1 MYSFWDFERDRKEEE
16 KLRKKNLRSIGTKVD
31 SFFIDKMEELKL
43 EERPGQWAMALD
55 IVQAMIDNQHVL
67 VEAGV
72 GIGKTYAYVVPLL
85 YYHKKYRK
93 PIIIATST
101 IALQEQ
107 LANDIKTIEK
117 ILDYYPSVFIAK
129 GQSHFLC
136 INRLEQYFVGKE
148 DTEEYIYYEE
158 ICRGGYE
165 RSNWN
170 IDIPDQ
176 IWNRINV
183 LTFNPVT
190 CRQTC
195 PHKDRCFYYQ
205 LRIELKDTN
214 GFILCNQD
222 LLAMNMKKRSRGNTE
237 IFVSDYEYIVI
248 DEVHNLESRIRNA
261 HTIAV
266 SYSECK
272 KLMWDLSRNN
282 KRMGGLLDKRIEYCL
297 TLFDQVFGN
306 LLLQIKTQDKK
317 AIKEDKEIEKYYVNN
332 NIKELCN
339 LVDTLK
345 DIIEVASLDFGMEDT
360 YRNRG
365 EDETLEKLE
374 EEYDFFSSL
383 SRNVSNDIF
392 WMIANT
398 KNENGIIVY
407 KCPKNVNEI
416 TERLLFSSE
425 QFKTIM
431 TSATVSS
438 GESNYDYFIANTNLP
453 LDNTMVCDSKESPFD
468 YDSHAIIYYT
478 ENLPH
483 PSSERVAFIEKGVDE
498 VINLLNITEG
508 KALILFTAKRDM
520 IEVYT
525 KLKERVPYK
534 ILLQKKGSSQNDVIA
549 EFKADTNSVLL
560 GTGSYWEG
568 ISIEG
573 KTLSNLIIFRL
584 PFPVP
589 EPIIDYKRS
598 ISKDGLMDVSVPEMI
613 IKLKQGIGRLIRNKN
628 DSGIVSI
635 IDPRLGDN
643 SNVPYKQLTWDALPI
658 KNRTNDIERAKEFY
672 LKLNDISDQ

>member
-16 KLRKKNLRSIGTKVD
+16 KLRKKNLILIGTQVD
-31 SFFIDKMEELKL
+31 SFFIDKMQELKL
-43 EERPGQWAMALD
+43 EERSGQWEMALE
-55 IVQAMIDNQHVL
+55 IVQGMIDDQHVL

-85 YYHKKYRK
+85 YYHKKYGK

-170 IDIPDQ
+170 MDIPDQ

-183 LTFNPVT
+183 STFNPVT

-297 TLFDQVFGN
+297 TLLDRVFSN
-306 LLLQIKTQDKK
+306 LLVQVKEQDKN

-332 NIKELCN
+332 SIKELCD
-339 LVDTLK
+339 LVKTLN

-360 YRNRG
+360 YRTRG

-374 EEYDFFSSL
+374 EQYDFFYSL
-383 SRNVSNDIF
+383 SKNVSNDIF
-392 WMIANT
+392 WMTVNT
-398 KNENGIIVY
+398 KKRNGIIVY

-425 QFKTIM
+425 HFKTIM

-520 IEVYT
+520 IEMYT

-534 ILLQKKGSSQNDVIA
+534 ILIQKSGSSQNDVIA

-672 LKLNDISDQ
+672 LKLTDDISV

>member
-16 KLRKKNLRSIGTKVD
+16 KLRKKNLILIGTQVD
-31 SFFIDKMEELKL
+31 SFFIDKMQELKL
-43 EERPGQWAMALD
+43 EERSGQWAMALD
-55 IVQAMIDNQHVL
+55 IVQGMIDNQHVL

-85 YYHKKYRK
+85 YYHKKYGK

-117 ILDYYPSVFIAK
+117 ILEYYPEVFIAK

-136 INRLEQYFVGKE
+136 KNRLEQYFIGKE
-148 DTEEYIYYEE
+148 GTEEYIYYEE
-158 ICRGGYE
+158 IDKGGYE
-165 RSNWN
+165 RSNWD
-170 IDIPDQ
+170 IEIPDKM
-176 IWNRINV
+176 WNRINV
-183 LTFNPVT
+183 MTFNPVT

-195 PHKDRCFYYQ
+195 QYKNECFYYQ

-237 IFVSDYEYIVI
+237 IFVPNYEYIVI

-272 KLMWDLSRNN
+272 KTMWDLSKNS

-453 LDNTMVCDSKESPFD
+453 LDKTMVCDSKESPFD

-658 KNRTNDIERAKEFY
+658 KNRTSDIEKAKGFY

>member
-1 MYSFWDFERDRKEEE
+1 MYSFWDIERDKNEEE
-16 KLRKKNLRSIGTKVD
+16 KLRKKNLRLIGTLVD
-31 SFFIDKMEELKL
+31 SFFMDKMKELKL
-43 EERPGQWAMALD
+43 EERTGQWEMALE
-55 IVQAMIDNQHVL
+55 IVQGMIDNQHVL

-85 YYHKKYRK
+85 YYHKKYGK

-107 LANDIKTIEK
+107 LANDIKAIEK
-117 ILDYYPSVFIAK
+117 ILDYYPEVFIAK

-136 INRLEQYFVGKE
+136 KNRLEQYFVGKKGK
-148 DTEEYIYYEE
+148 EEYRYYEE
-158 ICRGGYE
+158 IDKGGYE
-165 RSNWN
+165 KSNWD
-170 IDIPDQ
+170 IEIPDKV
-176 IWNRINV
+176 WNKINV

-195 PHKDRCFYYQ
+195 PYKNECFYYQ
-205 LRIELKDTN
+205 LRIDLKDTN

-222 LLAMNMKKRSRGNTE
+222 LLAMNMKKRIRGNTE

-248 DEVHNLESRIRNA
+248 DEAHNLESRVRNA
-261 HTIAV
+261 HTVAV
-266 SYSECK
+266 SYLECK
-272 KLMWDLSRNN
+272 RTMWDLSRNS
-282 KRMGGLLDKRIEYCL
+282 KRMGGLLDKRIGNCL
-297 TLFDQVFGN
+297 TLLDRVFGS
-306 LLLQIKTQDKK
+306 LLLQVKKQDEN
-317 AIKEDKEIEKYYVNN
+317 AIEEDKEIEKYYVDK
-332 NIKELCN
+332 NIKELCD
-339 LVDTLK
+339 LIETLN
-345 DIIEVASLDFGMEDT
+345 DIIEAASMDFGMEDT

-374 EEYDFFSSL
+374 EQYDFFISL
-383 SRNVSNDIF
+383 NRNVSNDIF

-398 KNENGIIVY
+398 KNKNGIIVY

-416 TERLLFSSE
+416 TERLLFSNDE
-425 QFKTIM
+425 FKTIM

-438 GESNYDYFIANTNLP
+438 GESNYNYFIANTNLP
-453 LDNTMVCDSKESPFD
+453 LDKTMVCDSKESPFD
-468 YDSHAIIYYT
+468 YDSNAIIYYT

-483 PSSERVAFIEKGVDE
+483 PSNEREEFIEKAVEE

-508 KALILFTAKRDM
+508 KALILLTAKRDM
-520 IEVYT
+520 IEVYDR
-525 KLKERVPYK
+525 LKGRVPYN
-534 ILLQKKGSSQNDVIA
+534 ILIQKNGSSQNDVIA

-598 ISKDGLMDVSVPEMI
+598 ISKDGLMDVSVPEMV

-658 KNRTNDIERAKEFY
+658 KNRTSDIEKAKEFY

>member
-1 MYSFWDFERDRKEEE
+1 MYSFWDSERDRKEEE

-31 SFFIDKMEELKL
+31 SFFIDKMKELKL
-43 EERPGQWAMALD
+43 EERTGQWEMALE
-55 IVQAMIDNQHVL
+55 IVQGMIDDQHVL

-85 YYHKKYRK
+85 YYHKKYGK

-107 LANDIKTIEK
+107 LANDIKTVEK
-117 ILDYYPSVFIAK
+117 ILNYHPKVLIAK

-136 INRLEQYFVGKE
+136 KNRLEKYFVGKKG
-148 DTEEYIYYEE
+148 TEEYIYYEE
-158 ICRGGYE
+158 INKGGYE

-170 IDIPDQ
+170 IEISDKM
-176 IWNRINV
+176 WNRINV

-195 PHKDRCFYYQ
+195 PYKDSCFYYQ

-222 LLAMNMKKRSRGNTE
+222 LLAMNMKKCSRGNTE

-261 HTIAV
+261 YTIAV

-272 KLMWDLSRNN
+272 KVMWDLGRTS
-282 KRMGGLLDKRIEYCL
+282 KRMGGLLDKRIEHCL
-297 TLFDQVFGN
+297 TLFDQVFTN
-306 LLLQIKTQDKK
+306 LLLQVKKQDKN
-317 AIKEDKEIEKYYVNN
+317 AIKEDKEIEKYYINK
-332 NIKELCN
+332 NIRKLCD
-339 LVDTLK
+339 LVKILN
-345 DIIEVASLDFGMEDT
+345 DIIETASLDFGMEDT

-365 EDETLEKLE
+365 DDETLEKLE
-374 EEYDFFSSL
+374 EQYEFFYSL
-383 SRNVSNDIF
+383 SKNISNDIF
-392 WMIANT
+392 WMMANS
-398 KNENGIIVY
+398 KNKNGIIVY

-416 TERLLFSSE
+416 AEELLFSSKC
-425 QFKTIM
+425 FKTIM
-431 TSATVSS
+431 TSATVS
-438 GESNYDYFIANTNLP
+438 GGGNNYDYFIANTNLP
-453 LDNTMVCDSKESPFD
+453 RNKTMVCDPKESPFD
-468 YDSHAIIYYT
+468 YNNHAIIYYA
-478 ENLPH
+478 ENIPH
-483 PSSERVAFIEKGVDE
+483 PSKERNAFIEKGVE
-498 VINLLNITEG
+498 EIVNLLNITEG

-520 IEVYT
+520 IQVYD
-525 KLKERVPYK
+525 KLHERVPYK
-534 ILLQKKGSSQNDVIA
+534 VLMQKNGSSQSDIIA

-598 ISKDGLMDVSVPEMI
+598 ISKDGLMDVLVPEMI

-643 SNVPYKQLTWDALPI
+643 SNVPYKQLTWNALPI
-658 KNRTNDIERAKEFY
+658 KNRTNDIEKAKEFY
-672 LKLNDISDQ
+672 LKLTDDISV

>member
-1 MYSFWDFERDRKEEE
+1 MYSFWSFDGDRKEEE
-16 KLRKKNLRSIGTKVD
+16 KLRKDNLKSIGTQVD
-31 SFFIDKMEELKL
+31 SFFIDKMRELGL
-43 EERPGQWAMALD
+43 EERTGQWEMALE
-55 IVQAMIDNQHVL
+55 IVQGMIDNKHVL

-85 YYHKKYRK
+85 YYHKKYEK

-107 LANDIKTIEK
+107 LANDIRTIEK
-117 ILDYYPSVFIAK
+117 ILDYYPEVFIAK

-136 INRLEQYFVGKE
+136 KNRLEQYFIGKE
-148 DTEEYIYYEE
+148 KTEEYIYYKK
-158 ICRGGYE
+158 IDKGGYE

-170 IDIPDQ
+170 IDIPDK

-183 LTFNPVT
+183 LTFNPVI

-195 PHKDRCFYYQ
+195 PHKEGCFYYQ
-205 LRIELKDTN
+205 LRIDLKDTN

-222 LLAMNMKKRSRGNTE
+222 LLAMNMKKCSRGNTE

-261 HTIAV
+261 YTIAI

-272 KLMWDLSRNN
+272 KAMCDLARNSR
-282 KRMGGLLDKRIEYCL
+282 RMGGLLDKRIEYCL
-297 TLFDQVFGN
+297 TLFEQVFNN
-306 LLLQIKTQDKK
+306 LFMQVKKQDKY
-317 AIKEDKEIEKYYVNN
+317 AIKEDKEIEKYYVDK
-332 NIKELCN
+332 NIKELCD
-339 LVDTLK
+339 LVETLK
-345 DIIEVASLDFGMEDT
+345 DIIESASLDFGMEDT
-360 YRNRG
+360 YKNRS

-374 EEYDFFSSL
+374 DQYDFFNSL
-383 SRNVSNDIF
+383 SKGVSNDIF
-392 WMIANT
+392 WMVANS
-398 KNENGIIVY
+398 KNRNGITVY
-407 KCPKNVNEI
+407 KCPKNVNDI
-416 TERLLFSSE
+416 TQRLLFSSG

-438 GESNYDYFIANTNLP
+438 GGNNYDYFIANTNLP
-453 LDNTMVCDSKESPFD
+453 LDKTMVCDSKESPFD
-468 YDSHAIIYYT
+468 YNSHAIIYYT
-478 ENLPH
+478 ENIPH
-483 PSSERVAFIEKGVDE
+483 PSNEREAFIEKGVDE
-498 VINLLNITEG
+498 IISLLNITEG

-520 IEVYT
+520 IQVYD
-525 KLKERVPYK
+525 KLIKRVPYK
-534 ILLQKKGSSQNDVIA
+534 ILMQKSGSSQTDIIA
-549 EFKADTNSVLL
+549 EFKADINSVLL
-560 GTGSYWEG
+560 ATGSYWEG

-573 KTLSNLIIFRL
+573 RTLSNLIIFRL

-598 ISKDGLMDVSVPEMI
+598 ICNNGLMDVSVPEMI

-635 IDPRLGDN
+635 IDPRLGEN
-643 SNVPYKQLTWDALPI
+643 SEVPYKQLTWDALPI
-658 KNRTNDIERAKEFY
+658 KNRTNDIEKIKTFY
-672 LKLNDISDQ
+672 AICSNNINK

>member
-16 KLRKKNLRSIGTKVD
+16 KLRKKNLILIGTQVD
-31 SFFIDKMEELKL
+31 SFFIDKMQELKL
-43 EERPGQWAMALD
+43 EERSGQWEMALE
-55 IVQAMIDNQHVL
+55 IVQGMIDDQHVL

-85 YYHKKYRK
+85 YYHKKYGK

-170 IDIPDQ
+170 MDIPDQ

-183 LTFNPVT
+183 STFNPVT

-297 TLFDQVFGN
+297 TLLDRVFSN
-306 LLLQIKTQDKK
+306 LLVQVKEQDKN

-332 NIKELCN
+332 SIKELCD
-339 LVDTLK
+339 LVKTLN
-345 DIIEVASLDFGMEDT
+345 DIIEAASLDFGMEDT
-360 YRNRG
+360 YRTRG

-374 EEYDFFSSL
+374 EQYDFFYSL
-383 SRNVSNDIF
+383 SKNVSNDIF
-392 WMIANT
+392 WMTVNT
-398 KNENGIIVY
+398 KKRNGIIVY

-425 QFKTIM
+425 HFKTIM

-534 ILLQKKGSSQNDVIA
+534 ILIQKSGSSQNDVIA

-628 DSGIVSI
+628 DSGIVSV

-658 KNRTNDIERAKEFY
+658 KNKTNDIERVKEFY
-672 LKLNDISDQ
+672 LKLTDDIIE

>member
-1 MYSFWDFERDRKEEE
+1 MYSFWDSERDKKEEE
-16 KLRKKNLRSIGTKVD
+16 KLRKKNLRLIGTNVD
-31 SFFIDKMEELKL
+31 SFFIDKMQELKL
-43 EERPGQWAMALD
+43 EERSGQWEMALE
-55 IVQAMIDNQHVL
+55 IVQGMIDDQHVL

-85 YYHKKYRK
+85 YYHKKYGK

-107 LANDIKTIEK
+107 LENDIKTIEK

-170 IDIPDQ
+170 MDIPDQ

-205 LRIELKDTN
+205 LRIKLKYTN

-248 DEVHNLESRIRNA
+248 DEVHNLESRVRNA

-272 KLMWDLSRNN
+272 KVMWDLSRDS

-297 TLFDQVFGN
+297 TLLDQVFSN
-306 LLLQIKTQDKK
+306 LLLQVKKQDKN
-317 AIKEDKEIEKYYVNN
+317 AIKEDKEIEKYYVDN
-332 NIKELCN
+332 NIKELCD
-339 LVDTLK
+339 LVKALNDT
-345 DIIEVASLDFGMEDT
+345 IETVSLDFGMEDT

-365 EDETLEKLE
+365 ENETLEKLE
-374 EEYDFFSSL
+374 EQYDFFYSL
-383 SRNVSNDIF
+383 SKNVSNDIF
-392 WMIANT
+392 WMTTNA
-398 KNENGIIVY
+398 KKRNGIMVY

-425 QFKTIM
+425 QFKTIL

-438 GESNYDYFIANTNLP
+438 GENNYDYFIANTNLP
-453 LDNTMVCDSKESPFD
+453 LDKTMVCDSKESPFD
-468 YDSHAIIYYT
+468 YGSHAIIYYT
-478 ENLPH
+478 KDLPH
-483 PSSERVAFIEKGVDE
+483 PSNEREAFIEKGVDE
-498 VINLLNITEG
+498 VINLLSITEG

-520 IEVYT
+520 IEVYA
-525 KLKERVPYK
+525 KLSERVPYK
-534 ILLQKKGSSQNDVIA
+534 ILIQKNGSSQNDVIA

-628 DSGIVSI
+628 DSGIVSV

-658 KNRTNDIERAKEFY
+658 KNKTNDIERVKEFY
-672 LKLNDISDQ
+672 LKLTDDIIE

>member
-1 MYSFWDFERDRKEEE
+1 MYSFWDSDRDKKEEE
-16 KLRKKNLRSIGTKVD
+16 KLRRKNLRLIGTQVD
-31 SFFIDKMEELKL
+31 SFFIDKLKELNL
-43 EERPGQWAMALD
+43 EERSGQWEMALE
-55 IVQAMIDNQHVL
+55 IIQGMIDDQHVL

-85 YYHKKYRK
+85 YYHKKYGK

-107 LANDIKTIEK
+107 LANDITTIEK
-117 ILDYYPSVFIAK
+117 ILDYYPSIFIAK

-148 DTEEYIYYEE
+148 DTDEYIYYEE

-165 RSNWN
+165 RSNWD

-176 IWNRINV
+176 IWNKINV
-183 LTFNPVT
+183 LTFNPVI

-272 KLMWDLSRNN
+272 KVMWDLARNS
-282 KRMGGLLDKRIEYCL
+282 KRMGGLLDKRIEYGL
-297 TLFDQVFGN
+297 TLLGQVFSN
-306 LLLQIKTQDKK
+306 LLVQVNNQDKN
-317 AIKEDKEIEKYYVNN
+317 AIKEDKEIEKYYVDSR
-332 NIKELCN
+332 IKELCD
-339 LVDTLK
+339 LVKVLN
-345 DIIEVASLDFGMEDT
+345 DIIEVAFLDFGIEDT

-365 EDETLEKLE
+365 ENETLERLE
-374 EEYDFFSSL
+374 EQYDFFYSL
-383 SRNVSNDIF
+383 SKNVSNDIF
-392 WMIANT
+392 WMTASSR
-398 KNENGIIVY
+398 KRSGIMIY

-416 TERLLFSSE
+416 TERLLFSSG

-438 GESNYDYFIANTNLP
+438 GESNYNYFIANTNLP
-453 LDNTMVCDSKESPFD
+453 LDKTMVCDSKDSPFD
-468 YDSHAIIYYT
+468 YDNHAIIYYT

-483 PSSERVAFIEKGVDE
+483 PSNERETFIEKGVDE

-520 IEVYT
+520 IEVYA
-525 KLKERVPYK
+525 KLSERVPYK
-534 ILLQKKGSSQNDVIA
+534 ILLQKNGSSQNDVIA

-598 ISKDGLMDVSVPEMI
+598 ISEDGLMDVSVPEMV

-643 SNVPYKQLTWDALPI
+643 SNVPYKQLTWKALPI
-658 KNRTNDIERAKEFY
+658 KNRTNDIKKVKEFY
-672 LKLNDISDQ
+672 LKLANDIIE

>member
-16 KLRKKNLRSIGTKVD
+16 KLRKKNLRLIGTQVD
-31 SFFIDKMEELKL
+31 SFFIDKMQELKL
-43 EERPGQWAMALD
+43 EERTGQWEMALE
-55 IVQAMIDNQHVL
+55 IVQGMIDNQHIL

-107 LANDIKTIEK
+107 LANDIKTIEE
-117 ILDYYPSVFIAK
+117 ILAYYPEIYIAK
-129 GQSHFLC
+129 GQGHFLC
-136 INRLEQYFVGKE
+136 RNRLEDYFLDKRNTKE
-148 DTEEYIYYEE
+148 YVYYDE
-158 ICRGGYE
+158 IDKGGYE
-165 RSNWN
+165 KANW
-170 IDIPDQ
+170 DIEIPEK

-183 LTFNPVT
+183 STFNPIL
-190 CRQTC
+190 CRQKC
-195 PHKDRCFYYQ
+195 PYRDECFYYQ
-205 LRIELKDTN
+205 LRIDLKNTD

-222 LLAMNMKKRSRGNTE
+222 LLAMNMKKRSRNSTE
-237 IFVSDYEYIVI
+237 IFVPDYEYIVI
-248 DEVHNLESRIRNA
+248 DEVHNLESKIRNA
-261 HTIAV
+261 YTTAV
-266 SYSECK
+266 SYAECK
-272 KLMWDLSRNN
+272 KVIGDLSKNSRRIGEVLDE
-282 KRMGGLLDKRIEYCL
+282 KIEHGLVLIDKV
-297 TLFDQVFGN
+297 FDN
-306 LLLQIKTQDKK
+306 LLKQVKKQDKN
-317 AIKEDKEIEKYYVNN
+317 AAKEDKEIERYYVNK
-332 NIKELCN
+332 NIKELCE
-339 LVDTLK
+339 LVETLN
-345 DIIEVASLDFGMEDT
+345 DIIETSYLDFGMEDT
-360 YRNRG
+360 YKNRG
-365 EDETLEKLE
+365 EDEALEKLE
-374 EEYDFFSSL
+374 EYYEFFDSL
-383 SRNVSNDIF
+383 SKDASNDIF
-392 WMIANT
+392 WIVANS
-398 KNENGIIVY
+398 KNRKGIIVY
-407 KCPKNVNEI
+407 NCPKNVNEL
-416 TERLLFSSE
+416 TERLLFSSS
-425 QFKTIM
+425 QYKTIM

-438 GESNYDYFIANTNLP
+438 GGNNYDYFIENTNLP
-453 LDNTMVCDSKESPFD
+453 LKKTMVCDSKESPFD

-483 PSSERVAFIEKGVDE
+483 PSNERDEFIEKGVDE
-498 VINLLNITEG
+498 VVNLLNITEG

-520 IEVYT
+520 IEVYD
-525 KLKERVPYK
+525 KLNERVPYK
-534 ILLQKKGSSQNDVIA
+534 ILLQKNGSSQNDVIA
-549 EFKADTNSVLL
+549 EFKVDTNSVLL

-658 KNRTNDIERAKEFY
+658 KNKTNNIEKIKEFY
-672 LKLNDISDQ
+672 LKLSGDING

>member
-1 MYSFWDFERDRKEEE
+1 MYSFWDFERDGKEEE

-31 SFFIDKMEELKL
+31 SFFIDKMKELKL
-43 EERPGQWAMALD
+43 EERSEQWEMALE
-55 IVQAMIDNQHVL
+55 IVQGMIDGQHVL

-85 YYHKKYRK
+85 YYHKKYGK

-117 ILDYYPSVFIAK
+117 ILEYYPEVFIAK

-136 INRLEQYFVGKE
+136 KNRLEQYFIGKE
-148 DTEEYIYYEE
+148 GTEEYIYYEE
-158 ICRGGYE
+158 IDKGGYE
-165 RSNWN
+165 RSNWD
-170 IDIPDQ
+170 IEIPDKM
-176 IWNRINV
+176 WNRINV
-183 LTFNPVT
+183 MTFNPVT

-195 PHKDRCFYYQ
+195 PYKNECFYYQ

-237 IFVSDYEYIVI
+237 IFVPNYEYIVI

-272 KLMWDLSRNN
+272 KTMWDLSKNS

-383 SRNVSNDIF
+383 SRNVSDDIF

-453 LDNTMVCDSKESPFD
+453 LDKTMVCDSKESPFD

-525 KLKERVPYK
+525 KLKERVSYK
-534 ILLQKKGSSQNDVIA
+534 ILIQKSGSSQNDVIA

>member
-16 KLRKKNLRSIGTKVD
+16 KLRKKNLRLIGTYVD
-31 SFFIDKMEELKL
+31 SFFIDKMQELRL
-43 EERPGQWAMALD
+43 EERSGQWEMALE
-55 IVQAMIDNQHVL
+55 IVQGMIDDRHVL

-85 YYHKKYRK
+85 YYHKKYGK

-107 LANDIKTIEK
+107 LADDIKTIEK
-117 ILDYYPSVFIAK
+117 ILDYYPDVFIAK

-148 DTEEYIYYEE
+148 ETEEYVYYEK
-158 ICRGGYE
+158 IYKGGYE
-165 RSNWN
+165 RSNWD

-183 LTFNPVT
+183 LTFNPVI

-214 GFILCNQD
+214 GFILCNQN

-237 IFVSDYEYIVI
+237 IFASDYEYIVI
-248 DEVHNLESRIRNA
+248 DEVHNLESKIRNA
-261 HTIAV
+261 YTVAV

-272 KLMWDLSRNN
+272 KSMWDLSRNS
-282 KRMGGLLDKRIEYCL
+282 KRMGGLLDKKIEYCL
-297 TLFDQVFGN
+297 TLLDQVFDN
-306 LLLQIKTQDKK
+306 LLLQVKKQDKN
-317 AIKEDKEIEKYYVNN
+317 ATKEDKEIEKYYVDNS
-332 NIKELCN
+332 IKGLCD
-339 LVDTLK
+339 LVKTLN
-345 DIIEVASLDFGMEDT
+345 DIIEAASLDFGMEDT

-365 EDETLEKLE
+365 DDETLEKLE
-374 EEYDFFSSL
+374 EQYVFFNSL
-383 SRNVSNDIF
+383 SRNASNDIF
-392 WMIANT
+392 WMIANE
-398 KNENGIIVY
+398 KNKNGIIVY

-416 TERLLFSSE
+416 TETLLFSNT
-425 QFKTIM
+425 QFKTIL

-438 GESNYDYFIANTNLP
+438 GASNYGYFISNTNLP
-453 LDNTMVCDSKESPFD
+453 LDKTMVCDSKESPFD

-483 PSSERVAFIEKGVDE
+483 PSNEREAFIEKGVDE

-508 KALILFTAKRDM
+508 KSLILFTAKRDM
-520 IEVYT
+520 IEVYA
-525 KLKERVPYK
+525 KLSERVPYK
-534 ILLQKKGSSQNDVIA
+534 ILLQKNGSSQNDVIA

-635 IDPRLGDN
+635 VDPRLGDN

-658 KNRTNDIERAKEFY
+658 KNRTNDIEKAKEFY
-672 LKLNDISDQ
+672 LKLTDDISE

>member
-16 KLRKKNLRSIGTKVD
+16 KLRKKNLILIGTQVD
-31 SFFIDKMEELKL
+31 SFFIDKMQELKL
-43 EERPGQWAMALD
+43 EERLGQWEMALE
-55 IVQAMIDNQHVL
+55 IVQGMIDDQHVL

-85 YYHKKYRK
+85 YYHKKYGK

-170 IDIPDQ
+170 MDIPDQ

-183 LTFNPVT
+183 STFNPVT

-297 TLFDQVFGN
+297 TLLDRVFSN
-306 LLLQIKTQDKK
+306 LLVQVKEQDKN

-332 NIKELCN
+332 SIKELCD
-339 LVDTLK
+339 LVKTLN
-345 DIIEVASLDFGMEDT
+345 DIIEAASLDFGMEDT
-360 YRNRG
+360 YRTRG

-374 EEYDFFSSL
+374 EQYDFFYSL
-383 SRNVSNDIF
+383 SKNVSNDIF
-392 WMIANT
+392 WMTVNT
-398 KNENGIIVY
+398 KKRNGIIVY

-425 QFKTIM
+425 HFKTIM

-534 ILLQKKGSSQNDVIA
+534 ILIQKSGSSQNDVIA

-672 LKLNDISDQ
+672 LKLTDDISV

>member
-1 MYSFWDFERDRKEEE
+1 
-16 KLRKKNLRSIGTKVD
+16 
-31 SFFIDKMEELKL
+31 
-43 EERPGQWAMALD
+43 
-55 IVQAMIDNQHVL
+55 
-67 VEAGV
+67 
-72 GIGKTYAYVVPLL
+72 
-85 YYHKKYRK
+85 
-93 PIIIATST
+93 
-101 IALQEQ
+101 
-107 LANDIKTIEK
+107 
-117 ILDYYPSVFIAK
+117 
-129 GQSHFLC
+129 
-136 INRLEQYFVGKE
+136 
-148 DTEEYIYYEE
+148 
-158 ICRGGYE
+158 
-165 RSNWN
+165 
-170 IDIPDQ
+170 
-176 IWNRINV
+176 
-183 LTFNPVT
+183 
-190 CRQTC
+190 
-195 PHKDRCFYYQ
+195 
-205 LRIELKDTN
+205 
-214 GFILCNQD
+214 
-222 LLAMNMKKRSRGNTE
+222 MN
-237 IFVSDYEYIVI
+237 
-248 DEVHNLESRIRNA
+248 
-261 HTIAV
+261 
-266 SYSECK
+266 
-272 KLMWDLSRNN
+272 
-282 KRMGGLLDKRIEYCL
+282 
-297 TLFDQVFGN
+297 
-306 LLLQIKTQDKK
+306 
-317 AIKEDKEIEKYYVNN
+317 
-332 NIKELCN
+332 
-339 LVDTLK
+339 

-360 YRNRG
+360 YRTRG

-374 EEYDFFSSL
+374 EQYDFFYSL
-383 SRNVSNDIF
+383 SKNVSNDIF
-392 WMIANT
+392 WMTVNT
-398 KNENGIIVY
+398 KKRNGIIVY

-425 QFKTIM
+425 HFKTIM

-520 IEVYT
+520 IEMYT

-534 ILLQKKGSSQNDVIA
+534 ILIQKSGSSQNDVIA

-672 LKLNDISDQ
+672 LKLTDDISV

>member
-1 MYSFWDFERDRKEEE
+1 MYSFWDSERDKKEEE
-16 KLRKKNLRSIGTKVD
+16 KLRKKNLRLISTEVD
-31 SFFIDKMEELKL
+31 SFFIDKMKELKL
-43 EERPGQWAMALD
+43 EERVGQWEMALE
-55 IVQAMIDNQHVL
+55 IVQGMIDDQHVL

-85 YYHKKYRK
+85 YYHKKYGK

-107 LANDIKTIEK
+107 LANDIKTVEK
-117 ILDYYPSVFIAK
+117 ILNYYPEVLIAK

-136 INRLEQYFVGKE
+136 KNRLEEYFFGKKN
-148 DTEEYIYYEE
+148 TEEYVYYEE
-158 ICRGGYE
+158 IDKRGYE
-165 RSNWN
+165 KSDWN
-170 IDIPDQ
+170 LEIPDK

-195 PHKDRCFYYQ
+195 PYKDSCFYYQ

-222 LLAMNMKKRSRGNTE
+222 LLAMNMKKRNRGSTE

-248 DEVHNLESRIRNA
+248 DEVHNLESKIRSA
-261 HTIAV
+261 YTIAV
-266 SYSECK
+266 SYLECK
-272 KLMWDLSRNN
+272 RAMWDLGRTS
-282 KRMGGLLDKRIEYCL
+282 KRMGGLLDDRIQNCL
-297 TLFDQVFGN
+297 TLLDQVFSN
-306 LLLQIKTQDKK
+306 LLLQVKKQDKN
-317 AIKEDKEIEKYYVNN
+317 AIKEDKEIEKYYVDK
-332 NIKELCN
+332 NIRKLCD
-339 LVDTLK
+339 LVETLN
-345 DIIEVASLDFGMEDT
+345 DIIETASLDFGMEDT

-374 EEYDFFSSL
+374 EQYEFFYSL
-383 SRNVSNDIF
+383 SKNISNDIF
-392 WMIANT
+392 WMMTNS
-398 KNENGIIVY
+398 KNKNGIIVY

-416 TERLLFSSE
+416 AEELLFSSKC
-425 QFKTIM
+425 FKTIM

-438 GESNYDYFIANTNLP
+438 GGNNYDYFIANTNLP
-453 LDNTMVCDSKESPFD
+453 RNKTMVCDSKESPFD

-478 ENLPH
+478 ENIPH
-483 PSSERVAFIEKGVDE
+483 PSNEREAFIEKGVDE
-498 VINLLNITEG
+498 IITLLNITEG

-520 IEVYT
+520 IQVYD
-525 KLKERVPYK
+525 KLLERVPYK
-534 ILLQKKGSSQNDVIA
+534 ILMQKNGSSQTDVIT
-549 EFKADTNSVLL
+549 EFKADINSVLL
-560 GTGSYWEG
+560 GTGAYWEG

-573 KTLSNLIIFRL
+573 RTLSNLIIFRL

-598 ISKDGLMDVSVPEMI
+598 VSKDGLMDVSVPEMV

-635 IDPRLGDN
+635 IDPRLGEN
-643 SNVPYKQLTWDALPI
+643 SKAPYKQLTWDALPI
-658 KNRTNDIERAKEFY
+658 KNRTNDIEKIEEFY
-672 LKLNDISDQ
+672 LKLTNGIN

>member
-1 MYSFWDFERDRKEEE
+1 MLEKRTQTNIYIMRK
-16 KLRKKNLRSIGTKVD
+16 
-31 SFFIDKMEELKL
+31 
-43 EERPGQWAMALD
+43 
-55 IVQAMIDNQHVL
+55 
-67 VEAGV
+67 
-72 GIGKTYAYVVPLL
+72 YV
-85 YYHKKYRK
+85 
-93 PIIIATST
+93 
-101 IALQEQ
+101 
-107 LANDIKTIEK
+107 
-117 ILDYYPSVFIAK
+117 
-129 GQSHFLC
+129 
-136 INRLEQYFVGKE
+136 
-148 DTEEYIYYEE
+148 
-158 ICRGGYE
+158 
-165 RSNWN
+165 
-170 IDIPDQ
+170 DIPDQ
-176 IWNRINV
+176 IWNKINV
-183 LTFNPVT
+183 LTFNPVI

-272 KLMWDLSRNN
+272 KVMWDLARNS
-282 KRMGGLLDKRIEYCL
+282 KRMGGLLDKRIEYGL
-297 TLFDQVFGN
+297 TLLGQVFSN
-306 LLLQIKTQDKK
+306 LLVQVNNQDKN
-317 AIKEDKEIEKYYVNN
+317 AIKEDKEIEKYYVDSR
-332 NIKELCN
+332 IKELCD
-339 LVDTLK
+339 LVKVLN
-345 DIIEVASLDFGMEDT
+345 DIIEVAFLDFGIEDT

-365 EDETLEKLE
+365 ENETLERLE
-374 EEYDFFSSL
+374 EQYDFFYSL
-383 SRNVSNDIF
+383 SKNVSNDIF
-392 WMIANT
+392 WMTASSR
-398 KNENGIIVY
+398 KRSGIMIY

-416 TERLLFSSE
+416 TERLLFSSG

-438 GESNYDYFIANTNLP
+438 GESNYNYFIANTNLP
-453 LDNTMVCDSKESPFD
+453 LDKTMVCDSKDSPFD
-468 YDSHAIIYYT
+468 YDNHAIIYYT

-483 PSSERVAFIEKGVDE
+483 PSNERETFIEKGVDE

-520 IEVYT
+520 IEVYA
-525 KLKERVPYK
+525 KLSERVPYK
-534 ILLQKKGSSQNDVIA
+534 ILLQKNGSSQNDVIA

-598 ISKDGLMDVSVPEMI
+598 ISEDGLMDVSVPEMV

-643 SNVPYKQLTWDALPI
+643 SNVPYKQLTWKALPI
-658 KNRTNDIERAKEFY
+658 KNRTNDIKKVKEFY
-672 LKLNDISDQ
+672 LKLANDIIE